1 VTNGLDA
8 LKKQNE
14 RNKGGGRKVPPP
26 RHRPRETPVELPSRN
41 EEAEAAVDSP
51 PPPPNPAPPA
61 TAERAQPIPPQEP
74 AKVVSPAPA
83 PAPAPT
89 PEAEPQAETKKP
101 RVAPSTIYF
110 DAETD
115 DWLEQACTVGR
126 QGRPKVDTRS
136 GFARLAVR
144 LLAATMTP
152 EEAVAELRRNAG
164 SSTSHT
170 GRPRL

>member
-1 VTNGLDA
+1 MSNGLDA
-8 LKKQNE
+8 LKAKNE
-14 RNKGGGRKVPPP
+14 RNKGGGRAVPPP
-26 RHRPRETPVELPSRN
+26 RHRPRETPVELSPAS
-41 EEAEAAVDSP
+41 EVEALADTPA
-51 PPPPNPAPPA
+51 NPAPPA
-61 TAERAQPIPPQEP
+61 KPASVLPTRPTVPP
-74 AKVVSPAPA
+74 AAVASPEQ
-83 PAPAPT
+83 T
-89 PEAEPQAETKKP
+89 PRQAESVAATKKP

-115 DWLEQACTVGR
+115 EWLEQACTVGR

-164 SSTSHT
+164 NSTSQT

>member
-1 VTNGLDA
+1 MTNGLDA
-8 LKKQNE
+8 LKKKNE
-14 RNKGGGRKVPPP
+14 RNKGGGRSVPPP
-26 RHRPRETPVELPSRN
+26 RHRPRETPVELSSVS
-41 EEAEAAVDSP
+41 EVEAPADTP
-51 PPPPNPAPPA
+51 PKPAPPA
-61 TAERAQPIPPQEP
+61 KPESARPTRSTVPPPATPSASPEP
-74 AKVVSPAPA
+74 APPLV
-83 PAPAPT
+83 
-89 PEAEPQAETKKP
+89 EPVAETKKP

-115 DWLEQACTVGR
+115 EWLEQACTVGR

-164 SSTSHT
+164 NSTSHT

>member
-1 VTNGLDA
+1 MTNGLDA

-26 RHRPRETPVELPSRN
+26 RHRPRETPVELPSRS
-41 EEAEAAVDSP
+41 EEVEAAADSP
-51 PPPPNPAPPA
+51 PPPEPNPAPPA
-61 TAERAQPIPPQEP
+61 TAERALPIRPQEP
-74 AKVVSPAPA
+74 AKAVSPEPT
-83 PAPAPT
+83 PT

-115 DWLEQACTVGR
+115 EWLEQACTVGR

>member
-1 VTNGLDA
+1 MTNGLDA

-41 EEAEAAVDSP
+41 EEVEAAAGTP
-51 PPPPNPAPPA
+51 PPQPNPTPSAQ
-61 TAERAQPIPPQEP
+61 AEHAQPIRRQVV
-74 AKVVSPAPA
+74 AKAVSPE
-83 PAPAPT
+83 PT
-89 PEAEPQAETKKP
+89 PPPESEPEPPTAETKKP